1 MFGRNPCRVDGGVGT
16 PVSAFPGG
24 AGIKGFVYLVQCISD
39 RNYAMRAFC
48 LDGHPSACYVTYKP
62 PRCINKNCTW
72 LSPTNLNQHGSDLT
86 IVDSCHTDL
95 TNPTDGESC
104 LTTANLLAA
113 CSAPGVECFFV
124 NNFKGNAATS
134 IAQCA
139 AKLKC
144 LSLVECSLNQD
155 SVAAM
160 AGCTELR
167 GIVLGEVSTDDA
179 VTDAQFAQV
188 LRSNPKLMW
197 LQVSTSK
204 C

>member
-113 CSAPGVECFFV
+113 CSAPGV
-124 NNFKGNAATS
+124 
-134 IAQCA
+134 
-139 AKLKC
+139 
-144 LSLVECSLNQD
+144 
-155 SVAAM
+155 
-160 AGCTELR
+160 R
-167 GIVLGEVSTDDA
+167 VLLCE
-179 VTDAQFAQV
+179 QLQRQ
-188 LRSNPKLMW
+188 RSNKHRPVCGEAQMPQFSRMQLESRIGGCDGWMHRAARNRSGRG
-197 LQVSTSK
+197 VDG
-204 C
+204 